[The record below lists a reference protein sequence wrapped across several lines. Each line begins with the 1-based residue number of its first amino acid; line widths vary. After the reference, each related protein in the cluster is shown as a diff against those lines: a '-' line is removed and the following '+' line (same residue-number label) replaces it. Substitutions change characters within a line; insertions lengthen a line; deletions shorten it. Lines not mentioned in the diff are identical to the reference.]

1 MIIETGTLPPPTTG
15 TIFHDGSL
23 YREGLLHRFWSF
35 SRQLSCSLLG
45 HRHDLKLGS
54 ATLALRCERC
64 GWTSPGWDVGHER

>member
-1 MIIETGTLPPPTTG
+1 MIIETGSLAPDTTG
-15 TIFHDGSL
+15 TIFHDGIL
-23 YREGLLHRFWSF
+23 YREGMLHRAWSF
-35 SRQLSCSLLG
+35 GRQFSCALLG